1 MWKSS
6 LDRGAGAR
14 PLLLH
19 LWLPLWLPL
28 SLSLLWG
35 TAARADDFQVRYT
48 QAVAAYK
55 RGSYTEA
62 ITHFQRAYDL
72 RPLPRLLINIGRA
85 HLRLGHPDQA
95 LAFLRLYLQT
105 DKEAAPALRAE
116 VEREIAQ
123 AEAEAARTRREA
135 QPARPAAPAPART
148 PAPPRVDDIE
158 EDADGLQVLL
168 DRGENLFQRER
179 YPEAMQAWEAAYAI
193 RPIPWLLYRLGQV
206 HQRLG
211 QAEAALAY
219 YLRYLD
225 EAAEQDPRTS
235 ADVRAQVRQLR
246 TARAGMPPAAPAVT
260 QEAPAAPLSLS
271 VPAAPRRRTGLLW
284 GGVALWTAAYLPAA
298 ITGIAYGAAYD
309 PRYNTLVL
317 GARVHD
323 SALDGAF
330 YSLLIPVGGPFLSAI
345 LFPLSNR
352 NAGQAMV
359 WSMTWSLLDGA
370 AQIAGLAMTVAGA
383 RRGAPPRLSL
393 APFTHPGGSG
403 VAMSGSF

>member
-1 MWKSS
+1 MWKSF
-6 LDRGAGAR
+6 LDRGGR
-14 PLLLH
+14 PLLLC
-19 LWLPLWLPL
+19 L
-28 SLSLLWG
+28 SLSLPWG
-35 TAARADDFQVRYT
+35 SVARADDFQARYT

-55 RGSYTEA
+55 KGSYAEA

-85 HLRLGHPDQA
+85 HLKLGHPDQA

-105 DKEAAPALRAE
+105 DREAPPALRAE
-116 VEREIAQ
+116 VEQEIAQ
-123 AEAEAARTRREA
+123 AEAQVARAQREAPQAPRETPPVRREA
-135 QPARPAAPAPART
+135 
-148 PAPPRVDDIE
+148 APPPAQIKE
-158 EDADGLQVLL
+158 EGEDGLQVLL
-168 DRGENLFQRER
+168 DRGENLFHRER

-193 RPIPWLLYRLGQV
+193 RPLPWLLYRLGQV

-225 EAAEQDPRTS
+225 EAAEQDPRTT

-246 TARAGMPPAAPAVT
+246 QVRASAPLSAPEAAVAQPAV
-260 QEAPAAPLSLS
+260 AKPAAPLSLTI
-271 VPAAPRRRTGLLW
+271 PAAPRRRTGVLW
-284 GGVALWTAAYLPAA
+284 GGIALWTAAYLPAA

-309 PRYNTLVL
+309 PRYNALVL

-345 LFPLSNR
+345 LYPLATH
-352 NAGQAMV
+352 NAGQAMA
-359 WSMTWSLLDGA
+359 WSLTWSLLDGA

-383 RRGAPPRLSL
+383 RRTAPARLTL
-393 APFTHPGGSG
+393 APLAHPGGSG
-403 VAMSGSF
+403 VALSGAF